1 MTKIEA
7 EVRVP
12 GKAERLAKGG
22 IKAAIF
28 DYDGTVVDSMPMWSK
43 ASSDYVR
50 SLGREPGPDL
60 DYKIKHMGLE
70 EGAAVFR
77 DEYGAQGTTE
87 EIVEAVLN
95 GVRAKYREE
104 IVPKDGIVEVLED
117 LKAAGI
123 KMVVATA
130 SARDMIE
137 ICNKVHGLDKY
148 FEAVFTCVEVGA
160 NKRKPDIYF
169 AAAEFLGAK
178 PEEALVFEDVRHAAL
193 TASAAGFPV
202 VGIYDDVSFLDK
214 DDIVAASSLY
224 LEDYS
229 QWPGIASINGNKTE

>member
-1 MTKIEA
+1 MERYIKCCG
-7 EVRVP
+7 
-12 GKAERLAKGG
+12 GKAERLANGG

-28 DYDGTVVDSMPMWSK
+28 DYDGTVVDSMPMWSQ
-43 ASSDYVR
+43 ASSNYVR

-60 DYKIKHMGLE
+60 DDKIKRLGLE

-77 DEYGAQGTTE
+77 DEYGAVGTTE

-95 GVRAKYREE
+95 GVRNNYKND
-104 IVPKDGIVEVLED
+104 IQPKGDIISVLED
-117 LKAAGI
+117 LKSAGI

-137 ICNKVHGLDKY
+137 ICNKKHDLDKY

-160 NKRKPDIYF
+160 NKRKPDIYH
-169 AAAEFLGAK
+169 AAAEFLGVK

-193 TASAAGFPV
+193 CASEAGYPV
-202 VGIYDDVSFLDK
+202 VGIYDALSGPEK
-214 DDIVAASSLY
+214 EEIAAASAIY
-224 LEDYS
+224 LEDYT
-229 QWPGIASINGNKTE
+229 QWPGIRKINKEI